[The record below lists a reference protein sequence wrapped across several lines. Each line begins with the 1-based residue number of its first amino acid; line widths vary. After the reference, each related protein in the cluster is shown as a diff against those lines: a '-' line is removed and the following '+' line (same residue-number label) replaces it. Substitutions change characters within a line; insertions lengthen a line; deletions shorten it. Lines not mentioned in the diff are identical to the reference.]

1 MKPSDGDVA
10 EVASKRPR
18 LPPAVIALGLTSFF
32 TDAGTEMIFPLLPV
46 FVASLGA
53 STTFLGLVEGLAD
66 ATSSLLKLASGELA
80 DRTGR
85 TKPFVVAGYGI
96 AGAVRPLVA
105 LASAPWHVL
114 LVRVGDRVGKGIRS
128 APRDALLA
136 ASVPPEQSGRAF
148 GFHRAMD
155 HAGAV
160 VGPLCATAL
169 LALGWELRDVFWAAT
184 IPGAV
189 AFAFVLTVPASGTT
203 ACLPRSG
210 TSIPLARAPSS
221 PGRLASA
228 VREPPRPG
236 SLAIGQASAAA
247 TTDVVRAQ
255 AAPQGRQ
262 LPPRLRSYLAIL
274 ALFSLGNS
282 SDAFLLLRAKDLGI
296 ATAAIPI
303 LWSVFHVSKVLSSLL
318 GGDLADRI
326 PRVKLVLFGWAVFAA
341 AYVGFG
347 LATAAWQVWVLFV
360 IYGAFF
366 GLTEPA
372 EKALVKDLAPVA
384 ARGRAYGAYNF
395 VVGLS
400 AIPAG
405 VLTGWLWQ
413 EYGPL
418 VALSTGAALAAL
430 AAIALA
436 VWQARAPNLA
446 ILGNQSH

>member
-1 MKPSDGDVA
+1 MS
-10 EVASKRPR
+10 ASSEERAGTAHIRPR
-18 LPPAVIALGLTSFF
+18 LPAAVIALGLTSFF
-32 TDAGTEMIFPLLPV
+32 TDVGTEMIFPLLPV

-53 STTFLGLVEGLAD
+53 STTFLGLVEGMAD
-66 ATSSLLKLASGELA
+66 ATSSILKLASGELA

-96 AGAVRPLVA
+96 AGALRPLVA

-136 ASVPPEQSGRAF
+136 ASVPAEQSGRAF

-184 IPGAV
+184 VPGAV
-189 AFAFVLTVPASGTT
+189 AFAFVLTV
-203 ACLPRSG
+203 
-210 TSIPLARAPSS
+210 
-221 PGRLASA
+221 
-228 VREPPRPG
+228 REPAKQG
-236 SLAIGQASAAA
+236 SLAIGQAPPAAA
-247 TTDVVRAQ
+247 TAVARAQ
-255 AAPQGRQ
+255 HPSLDRRM
-262 LPPRLRSYLAIL
+262 PPRLRSYLAIL
-274 ALFSLGNS
+274 TLFSLGNS

-303 LWSVFHVSKVLSSLL
+303 LWSVFHVAKVVSSLL
-318 GGDLADRI
+318 GGNLADRI
-326 PRVKLVLFGWAVFAA
+326 PRVQLVLVGWAVFAA

-347 LATAAWQVWVLFV
+347 LASAAWHVWVLFV

-372 EKALVKDLAPVA
+372 EKAMVKDLAPA
-384 ARGRAYGAYNF
+384 EARGRAYGLYNF

-413 EYGPL
+413 ERGPL
-418 VALSTGAALAAL
+418 VALSAGAVLAAL
-430 AAIALA
+430 AAVALA
-436 VWQARAPNLA
+436 VWQATAPT
-446 ILGNQSH
+446 GPFVSSER